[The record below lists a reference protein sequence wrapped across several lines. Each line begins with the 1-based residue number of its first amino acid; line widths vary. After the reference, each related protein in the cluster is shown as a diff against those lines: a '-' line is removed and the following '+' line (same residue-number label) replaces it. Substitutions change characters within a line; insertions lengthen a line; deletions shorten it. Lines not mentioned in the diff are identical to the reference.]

1 MDLGLTT
8 AAQATSLPETNLL
21 KLDTAQ
27 NEAIWMTQWVTLQ
40 NTTDTPTATALHTGF
55 FTDANYTE
63 SRTGQCILQCSA
75 KKSPQSTP
83 SCDQH
88 KRQET
93 GITTTNI
100 IMGIKQVQDGSSRVN
115 HTCMPDRRT
124 QAKLLL
130 IHTSQKYLCKL
141 CNMHDQ
147 KRKALYL
154 IPVIVS

>member
-100 IMGIKQVQDGSSRVN
+100 IMGIKQVQDGSSRVHVCQIAELKQN
-115 HTCMPDRRT
+115 SCPYTPVKNTSANYAICMT
-124 QAKLLL
+124 KNG
-130 IHTSQKYLCKL
+130 KL
-141 CNMHDQ
+141 C
-147 KRKALYL
+147 
-154 IPVIVS
+154 I